1 MNNLTALASLD
12 DCAAELV
19 RINHVIVAFGP
30 AHDVVPFLTNYAII
44 KCCGTIE
51 FCFKLIISD
60 FHNALPP
67 QAKSYIESTFTNSSM
82 NPTKENICKSLKQF
96 DPNWNNQFKALL
108 AADPD
113 SGRLESSLR
122 SLNDARNAF
131 AHGSN
136 PGVSFN
142 SAVDYFNDARKIIG
156 FLDSVVI

>member
-1 MNNLTALASLD
+1 MNNQAALASLD

-19 RINHVIVAFGP
+19 RINQVIVAFGP

-60 FHNALPP
+60 FHNTLPI
-67 QAKSYIESTFTNSSM
+67 QAKNYIESTFTNSSM

-96 DPNWNNQFKALL
+96 DVNWNEQFKTLL
-108 AADPD
+108 RDD
-113 SGRLESSLR
+113 IDNERLESSLK
-122 SLNDARNAF
+122 SLNSARNGF

-142 SAVDYFNDARKIIG
+142 SISDYFVDSRRIIEY
-156 FLDSVVI
+156 LDSVVI

>member
-1 MNNLTALASLD
+1 MNNQTALVSLD

-19 RINHVIVAFGP
+19 RIEHVIIAFGP

-51 FCFKLIISD
+51 FCYKLIISD
-60 FHNALPP
+60 FHNSLPP
-67 QAKSYIESTFTNSSM
+67 QARKYIESTFTNSSM

-96 DPNWNNQFKALL
+96 DLDWNNQFKNILT
-108 AADPD
+108 ADPYNEE
-113 SGRLESSLR
+113 LESSLK

-142 SAVDYFNDARKIIG
+142 STVKYFNDARKIIDI
-156 FLDSVVI
+156 LDAVVI

>member
-19 RINHVIVAFGP
+19 RVNHVIVAFGA

-51 FCFKLIISD
+51 YCFKLIISD

-67 QAKSYIESTFTNSSM
+67 QARNYIESTFTNSSM

-96 DPNWNNQFKALL
+96 DTAWNDQFKALI

-113 SGRLESSLR
+113 SARLETSLK
-122 SLNDARNAF
+122 SLNAARNAF

-142 SAVDYFNDARKIIG
+142 SASDYFADSRRIIE
-156 FLDSVVI
+156 FLDSVVV